1 MSPVSPEFNNE
12 VTVSIGLKNVLRM
25 GTSICCYPS
34 TVLLIGWMVSEGK
47 FTLVNCINN
56 VFASKIVILEQNRP
70 DLDSVLGW
78 SQICNTKITTQACT
92 ICRGVWNFPHKLYLY
107 LKTFIQTTLVD
118 FCSEVGEQ
126 ILKFNFLNPLHFS

>member
-1 MSPVSPEFNNE
+1 MSPVSPVFNSE
-12 VTVSIGLKNVLRM
+12 VTVSIGLKNVLRI

-70 DLDSVLGW
+70 DLDSVLEV
-78 SQICNTKITTQACT
+78 KFVTQ
-92 ICRGVWNFPHKLYLY
+92 K
-107 LKTFIQTTLVD
+107 
-118 FCSEVGEQ
+118 
-126 ILKFNFLNPLHFS
+126 